1 MPSCDDATVLCW
13 TGGELAPATEG
24 QPPAGGLRV
33 ADSWLVVD
41 GAARAEDAH
50 WARFGAS
57 CDEWGVQTGD
67 FRRAVTDAV
76 PVAGR
81 WFPRVELTAAGDLRL
96 LVRAA
101 PAPASGPLRVT
112 VARPGD
118 PRACPRRKG
127 PDLDMLIALRARSG
141 ADELLLCDID
151 GRLREGALSSLLW
164 WERAVL
170 WTTPA
175 EHTLPGVTR
184 ALIAGLARRGGVE
197 MRVRSP
203 LPAQLAGREVWLTS
217 ALHGILVV
225 GDWLSPPQPAG
236 RAERAPEW
244 QAALEAMR

>member
-1 MPSCDDATVLCW
+1 MSLLDDATVLCW
-13 TGGELAPATEG
+13 TGGGLTPAPESE
-24 QPPAGGLRV
+24 PVGGLLV

-41 GAARAEDAH
+41 GAVRAADAH

-57 CDEWGVQTGD
+57 CGAWDVETAA
-67 FRRAVTDAV
+67 FRRAVTDAL
-76 PVAGR
+76 PVTGR
-81 WFPRVELTAAGDLRL
+81 WFPRVELTVARALRL
-96 LVRAA
+96 LVRPA
-101 PAPASGPLRVT
+101 PAPAAGALRVT

-127 PDLDMLIALRARSG
+127 PDLDMLIALRAQSG
-141 ADELLLCDID
+141 ADELLLCGVD

-164 WERAVL
+164 WENAVL

-184 ALIAGLARRGGVE
+184 ALIVGLARQRGVDV
-197 MRVRSP
+197 RVRSA
-203 LPAQLAGREVWLTS
+203 LPAQLAGCEVWLTS
-217 ALHGILVV
+217 ALHGIRVV
-225 GDWLSPPQPAG
+225 GKWLAPAQPAG